1 MSTKT
6 KWIVIVL
13 SVLLVIA
20 AAVFF
25 SWLHV
30 DGAELT
36 LPESQGITGYVSR
49 LDIGLDEQTGTAT
62 HDTINFDMTD
72 AQVADFLQ
80 LLRNSSFRRTRY
92 GNSVSFDG
100 ETAYAISLSYRE
112 ENKTEIRMI
121 SVLDNELINV
131 GVEFGY
137 LRITDSDFLVKL
149 QAILEN

>member
-1 MSTKT
+1 MSAKM

-25 SWLHV
+25 SWLQV
-30 DGAELT
+30 DGTELA
-36 LPESQGITGYVSR
+36 LPEAQGVTGYVTR
-49 LDIGLDEQTGTAT
+49 LEIGLDGQTGTAT
-62 HDTINFDMTD
+62 HDTVNFDLRD
-72 AQVADFLQ
+72 AQVAEFLQ
-80 LLRNSSFRRTRY
+80 LLRNSSYRRTHY

-100 ETAYAISLSYRE
+100 KAAYTISLAYLE
-112 ENKTEIRMI
+112 ENRKEILMI

-137 LRITDSDFLVKL
+137 LRISDPDFLGKL

>member
-1 MSTKT
+1 MSTKS
-6 KWIVIVL
+6 KWIVIAL
-13 SVLLVIA
+13 SVLMLIA

-30 DGAELT
+30 DGAELA
-36 LPESQGITGYVSR
+36 LPDTQGVTGYVTR
-49 LDIGLDEQTGTAT
+49 LDIGLDQQTGTAT
-62 HDTINFDMTD
+62 HDTTNFDMTD
-72 AQVADFLQ
+72 AQIADFLQ
-80 LLRNSSFRRTRY
+80 LLRNSSYRRTRY

-100 ETAYAISLSYRE
+100 EITYTISLAYRK

>member
-1 MSTKT
+1 MSTKIM
-6 KWIVIVL
+6 WIVIAL
-13 SVLLVIA
+13 SVLMLIA

-30 DGAELT
+30 DGAELA
-36 LPESQGITGYVSR
+36 LPDTQGVTGYVTR
-49 LDIGLDEQTGTAT
+49 LDIGLDQQTGTAT

-80 LLRNSSFRRTRY
+80 LLRNSSYRRTRY

-100 ETAYAISLSYRE
+100 KIAYTISLAYRE
-112 ENKTEIRMI
+112 ENKTEILMI
-121 SVLDNELINV
+121 SVLDNELISV

-137 LRITDSDFLVKL
+137 LRIIDSDFLVKL